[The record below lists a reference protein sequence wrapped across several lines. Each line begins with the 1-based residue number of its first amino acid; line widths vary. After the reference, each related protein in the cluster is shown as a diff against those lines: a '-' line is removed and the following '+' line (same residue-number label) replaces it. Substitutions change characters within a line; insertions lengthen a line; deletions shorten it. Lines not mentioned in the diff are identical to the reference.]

1 MCRLSGD
8 IIVWCKKMFL
18 GFFTGVALLVAVLV
32 SVLPK
37 DQLIYLV
44 NITRFFEV
52 MLPILAVGALLK
64 YLCTPVCDCSP
75 SND

>member
-1 MCRLSGD
+1 M
-8 IIVWCKKMFL
+8 WCKKMFL
-18 GFFTGVALLVAVLV
+18 GFFAGVALLVAVLV

-64 YLCTPVCDCSP
+64 YLCAPVSDCTPNKD
-75 SND
+75 